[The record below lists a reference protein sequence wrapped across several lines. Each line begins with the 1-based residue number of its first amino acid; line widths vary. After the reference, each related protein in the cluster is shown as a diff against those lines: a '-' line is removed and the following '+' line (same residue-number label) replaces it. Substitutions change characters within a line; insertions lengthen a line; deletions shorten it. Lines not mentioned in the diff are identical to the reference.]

1 MLLKNKKEELSM
13 KKLLSVLLA
22 VAMLLS
28 LCSFAAAEEAIP
40 APFAHITFDGEDE
53 GYTPW
58 VQTSE
63 GVNDG
68 ATYALAPAADAK
80 YLYGAGPVGNALY
93 IDGTYGLDLGLKAT
107 ATDTWTVSFWVNAD
121 RLSDYGPTLQIGYNM
136 DRAADAGNN
145 VTWMNVTQTN
155 WTPKYFPTIWSRN
168 EASDAADGADCWP
181 WMAPFQDDGAMIGKR
196 EWAMFTIVCTGEPQ
210 VGPSTGANTV
220 GAQLYVNGELRYDS
234 NDNYVNGTYFPYS
247 WDATLAPNIMQPGE
261 SEFKALFGI
270 NFWDTIYKGYVDDL
284 YFFDTVLT
292 ADQVKALYTL
302 GDATVES
309 PKGGPEASATE
320 PEPEPA
326 AVEVK
331 IEGTQVGATD
341 FSSGFWGEFSEIW
354 NVPAGES
361 KTVTLK
367 GWHAAEASNWNTP
380 NVVLQT
386 TAEGHG
392 AEVEG
397 YAEYA
402 VVRTDN
408 FGWGAGYDGNA
419 NLVLESDWAWDT
431 FVADTNGATYTITV
445 TNNGDT
451 ADVCYKMV
459 SAAGVEHFQNYKG
472 IITGGDLYFCFV
484 TDGSCLD
491 ILEVK

>member
-1 MLLKNKKEELSM
+1 MLLKNNKEEQIM
-13 KKLLSVLLA
+13 KKILSVLLA
-22 VAMLLS
+22 VAMLLT
-28 LCSFAAAEEAIP
+28 LCSFAAAEEIP
-40 APFAHITFDGEDE
+40 TPFAHITFDGEDE
-53 GYTPW
+53 GYTALT
-58 VQTSE
+58 QSSE
-63 GVNDG
+63 NPGDG
-68 ATYALAPAADAK
+68 ATYALVPTEAT
-80 YLYGAGPVGNALY
+80 YLYGDGPVGKALY

-107 ATDTWTVSFWVNAD
+107 GTDTWTVSFWVNAD
-121 RLSDYGPTLQIGYNM
+121 RLSNYGPTLQIGYNM

-145 VTWMNVTQTN
+145 VTWMNVTQTD

-168 EASDAADGADCWP
+168 EASDSADGADCWP
-181 WMAPFQDDGAMIGKR
+181 WMAPFQDGGIIAGKR
-196 EWAMFTIVCTGEPQ
+196 EWAMFTIVCSGEAQ
-210 VGPSTGANTV
+210 VGPGSGASTV
-220 GAQLYVNGELRYDS
+220 GAQLYLNGNLVYDS
-234 NDNYVNGTYFPYS
+234 ADNYLNGTYFAYG

-261 SEFKALFGI
+261 SEFKALFGA
-270 NFWDTIYKGYVDDL
+270 NYWDTIYKGYVDDL

-292 ADQVKALYTL
+292 ADQVKALYAL
-302 GDATVES
+302 GDPTVES
-309 PKGGPEASATE
+309 PKGGPAATE
-320 PEPEPA
+320 ADAAPEATPA
-326 AVEVK
+326 PVEVV

-341 FSSGFWGEFSEIW
+341 FSSAFWGEFSEIW

-386 TAEGHG
+386 TAEGHS
-392 AEVEG
+392 ADTEG

-408 FGWGAGYDGNA
+408 WGWGAGYDGNEG
-419 NLVLESDWAWDT
+419 LVLESDWAWDT

-459 SAAGVEHFQNYKG
+459 SAAGAEHFQNYKG
-472 IITGGDLYFCFV
+472 IKTGGDLYFCFV